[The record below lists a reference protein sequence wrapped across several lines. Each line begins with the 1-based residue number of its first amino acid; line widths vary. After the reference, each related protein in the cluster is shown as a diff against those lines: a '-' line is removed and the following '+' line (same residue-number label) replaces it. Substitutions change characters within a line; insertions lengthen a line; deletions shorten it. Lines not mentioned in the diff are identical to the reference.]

1 MLFLIT
7 EQADRQGGIQ
17 RIHQIFD
24 LRTLC
29 ALRDTVRENQGSGS
43 AYINYFVCFK

>member
-1 MLFLIT
+1 MLFLII
-7 EQADRQGGIQ
+7 EQADKQGGIQ

-29 ALRDTVRENQGSGS
+29 ALRDTVRENWGSGS
-43 AYINYFVCFK
+43 AYISYFVCFK